1 MSGVEDL
8 KKVLVIGE
16 IPEAGYEVLENGDLE
31 VYVESD
37 SITEDQFCEVV
48 QDKDALLVPLSTK
61 VKEWVIDAG
70 AHLKIIANFG
80 TGYDNIAVDYAKQKG
95 IAVTNTPGVST
106 EATAEITLGLLL
118 SVSRRIVEGDQLC
131 RTKGFNGWAPLFF
144 LGREL
149 YHKKL
154 GIIGLGSIG
163 QAVAKRA
170 KAFGMEVLY
179 TGRAPKDPQLEK
191 EWGVSYRTLE
201 DLLRES
207 DFVSINVSYNKDT
220 HHLLNED
227 TLSLMKKSAFLINT
241 ARGPI
246 VNEADLADALRKGII
261 AGAALDVY
269 EFEPEITAEL
279 KTFSNVVLTPHIGN
293 ATIETRDEMARL
305 AARNIVYVL
314 RNEPAL
320 PLV

>member
-1 MSGVEDL
+1 
-8 KKVLVIGE
+8 
-16 IPEAGYEVLENGDLE
+16 
-31 VYVESD
+31 
-37 SITEDQFCEVV
+37 
-48 QDKDALLVPLSTK
+48 
-61 VKEWVIDAG
+61 
-70 AHLKIIANFG
+70 
-80 TGYDNIAVDYAKQKG
+80 
-95 IAVTNTPGVST
+95 VTNTPGVST

-305 AARNIVYVL
+305 VARNIVYVL

-320 PLV
+320 TLV